1 MEARNAR
8 RANIGQGPYV
18 RPDTSGQD
26 LTGEL
31 LNAGSLAF
39 SPVPVV
45 SDILGLAADARM
57 YQTDPASRTMGNYG
71 MTLAGVLPFVP
82 GAAAVR
88 SAQAIEEAAKR
99 GLDMSQ
105 GVSQAVQNENL
116 ARFMEGSFTPQRLY
130 HATPADFEVFKPG
143 GNDMSLSGRAIFLT
157 DDASNQPAAHNV
169 GGYKGHYNEGTNVMP
184 LYANISKPLIVT
196 NENLREL
203 KQKYGDGFPL
213 LIPRESAYDIMDD
226 GYDGVI
232 TRDIFNGQSPA
243 EYVVFDS
250 TQLKSAIGNIGTY
263 DPVNPNIMAGVA
275 GATVGLSALRNINN
289 DEQPSK

>member
-1 MEARNAR
+1 
-8 RANIGQGPYV
+8 
-18 RPDTSGQD
+18 
-26 LTGEL
+26 
-31 LNAGSLAF
+31 
-39 SPVPVV
+39 
-45 SDILGLAADARM
+45 
-57 YQTDPASRTMGNYG
+57 MGNYG